1 MLLAVKFFLSVWL
14 AIGIGFCFWLMAAGI
29 FTLCAE
35 RSFKSDDFRLFAML
49 ITIASMGI
57 ATVGWMW
64 G

>member
-14 AIGIGFCFWLMAAGI
+14 AIGIGFCFWLMAAVI

-35 RSFKSDDFRLFAML
+35 RSFKRDDLGLFMTL
-49 ITIASMGI
+49 ITIASLGI
-57 ATVGWMW
+57 VTVGWMW